1 MWYHVHKINLVSNWN
16 SKCKN
21 LFFKKEQWDDEAIE
35 TIFSLHIKKG
45 GYAFLF
51 QFWEHLIFYYNKKW
65 IFSCKI
71 ISIIK
76 YSCHV

>member
-45 GYAFLF
+45 GMP
-51 QFWEHLIFYYNKKW
+51 FY
-65 IFSCKI
+65 FSSENI
-71 ISIIK
+71 
-76 YSCHV
+76 